1 MDVEST
7 FVCECACSHACTWR
21 RWGTSTDTGVWNQ
34 SEGQVRNPPPP
45 KRTALRLLDCL
56 YYCAEKWQQIYGIRV
71 WKANEINRV
80 AELIWNAVFRVT
92 KRGAVCKSVC
102 QYQQEKIIK
111 KCQNKNIWATS
122 LYHHWNG
129 RRSKLVCG
137 LIWSQLFSYQ
147 FRAPLHTAC
156 SGRECCTVLPPF
168 LYKTCKGRVG
178 KWLSCLAASSREVAT
193 ERNWRL
199 CEKSDHH
206 HRCYQ
211 HH

>member
-1 MDVEST
+1 MKNKYNTDLRMDVEST

-45 KRTALRLLDCL
+45 PRLQRTALRLLDCL

-102 QYQQEKIIK
+102 QYQSARENNKKVSKQEYLGYITISSLKWEAVKISMWPDLIAVI
-111 KCQNKNIWATS
+111 QLPVQGPASHRLFRSGMLHRFTAVS
-122 LYHHWNG
+122 L
-129 RRSKLVCG
+129 
-137 LIWSQLFSYQ
+137 
-147 FRAPLHTAC
+147 
-156 SGRECCTVLPPF
+156 
-168 LYKTCKGRVG
+168 
-178 KWLSCLAASSREVAT
+178 
-193 ERNWRL
+193 
-199 CEKSDHH
+199 
-206 HRCYQ
+206 
-211 HH
+211 